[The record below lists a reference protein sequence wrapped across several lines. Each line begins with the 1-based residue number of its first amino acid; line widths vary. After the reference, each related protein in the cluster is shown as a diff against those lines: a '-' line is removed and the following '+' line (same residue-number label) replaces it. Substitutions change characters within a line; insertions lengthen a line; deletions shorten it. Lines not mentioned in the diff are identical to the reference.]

1 MASPAILESKQLK
14 QDTTINIQN
23 SENENIYLPTDTV
36 YQIKVGQTLFQV
48 TGSSLNSDAP
58 NFFTRYF
65 SGNSAKDPLF
75 IDRDADI
82 FQLILKHLQGYFL
95 DIKDEYQYTMLFTDT
110 IFYDL
115 PRLRTTLRESEYYF
129 TNVGGESFKIHKNLF
144 KRDGDSQNYFQVVLD
159 LFYKEVEQRI
169 ENKNLFQSP
178 LPPSYVPRSPEF
190 FKDLLALLGGA
201 ILELTDERRNSLVKE
216 CRYYRFLH
224 LEQKFLKTHI
234 VYNPLSTSEEIVL
247 PLKDLQRRG
256 LRFHSANNPTSTTS
270 SSLNQC
276 LENVGNRTNCS
287 TSDTDEPA
295 MKKLKTNNSSC
306 QSDNSSC
313 KKIKPWALVSYKR
326 PYVDEFSRDL
336 IFQMDSTECTLTFN
350 KQNKMI
356 HVDLVGDL
364 AKTFEDVFATP
375 LLTKSNQNIKLSQ
388 FKVEATTMKKTSDS
402 QEKPTKTTHLILPAC
417 ISICD
422 LQVNGI
428 KCPNICSLINDTRYN
443 ENVIDFR
450 DKNDIKYSPGV
461 KLYLTKSLWKLGVK
475 DGQMILIA
483 IKAESFS
490 GIKEYNKLIQFI

>member
-178 LPPSYVPRSPEF
+178 LPPSYVPRS
-190 FKDLLALLGGA
+190 
-201 ILELTDERRNSLVKE
+201 
-216 CRYYRFLH
+216 
-224 LEQKFLKTHI
+224 
-234 VYNPLSTSEEIVL
+234 
-247 PLKDLQRRG
+247 
-256 LRFHSANNPTSTTS
+256 
-270 SSLNQC
+270 
-276 LENVGNRTNCS
+276 
-287 TSDTDEPA
+287 
-295 MKKLKTNNSSC
+295 
-306 QSDNSSC
+306 
-313 KKIKPWALVSYKR
+313 
-326 PYVDEFSRDL
+326 
-336 IFQMDSTECTLTFN
+336 
-350 KQNKMI
+350 
-356 HVDLVGDL
+356 
-364 AKTFEDVFATP
+364 
-375 LLTKSNQNIKLSQ
+375 
-388 FKVEATTMKKTSDS
+388 
-402 QEKPTKTTHLILPAC
+402 
-417 ISICD
+417 
-422 LQVNGI
+422 
-428 KCPNICSLINDTRYN
+428 
-443 ENVIDFR
+443 
-450 DKNDIKYSPGV
+450 
-461 KLYLTKSLWKLGVK
+461 
-475 DGQMILIA
+475 
-483 IKAESFS
+483 
-490 GIKEYNKLIQFI
+490 